1 MKNKKIYYDGWE
13 LKLFDNSNNYRNYQF
28 DLIKN
33 KINGHL
39 AEVGPG
45 NGKNIFWYFNKC
57 KQIDLFEPSLN
68 LFNTLKK
75 KFSNNKKINL
85 KNKEFLGKSNNYDCI
100 LYMDVIEHIKNDKK
114 EIKKA
119 YKALKKNGRLIIN
132 VPAFQHLYSKFDE
145 DVGHFKRYN
154 KNQILSLCKSLKIN
168 NIDMKYYDS
177 IGYFLSFLSKLVV
190 SDYKKNFRKK
200 IEFWNSLI
208 FLSRIVD
215 FFTMNFFGKS
225 LIVIITKK

>member
-1 MKNKKIYYDGWE
+1 MKVKKNYYDGWE
-13 LKLFDNSNNYRNYQF
+13 LKLFDNSNHYRNYQF

-45 NGKNIFWYFNKC
+45 NGKNIYCYFKKC
-57 KQIDLFEPSLN
+57 KTIDLFEPSYN
-68 LFNTLKK
+68 LFNVLKNR
-75 KFSNNKKINL
+75 FSNNKKINL
-85 KNKEFLGKSNNYDCI
+85 KKKEFTKINNKYDCI

-119 YKALKKNGRLIIN
+119 YGSLKKNGRLIVN
-132 VPAFQHLYSKFDE
+132 VPAFQHLYSKFDK
-145 DVGHFKRYN
+145 DVGHFRRYN

-177 IGYFLSFLSKLVV
+177 IGYLLSFFSKLIV
-190 SDYKKNFRKK
+190 SDYKKDFEKK
-200 IEFWNSLI
+200 IKLWNSLI
-208 FLSRIVD
+208 FLSRIID
-215 FFTMNFFGKS
+215 FLTMHLFGKS
-225 LIVIITKK
+225 LMVIITKK